1 MSYIYSGYQYAD
13 PNAVDMFGVIPMRM
27 SSFCFLFVS
36 FIAYNKHNIFAC
48 MIMIFNF
55 ITSVNLHKNVKKFD
69 KSQMALKIDH
79 LAITSWIVLNCYLL
93 FAGAASLENKYN
105 SFYCALYT
113 FILSR
118 ARSKFQFRTICRD
131 AIHCSMHLMGSV
143 GTIIIL

>member
-69 KSQMALKIDH
+69 KSQIALKIDH
-79 LAITSWIVLNCYLL
+79 LAILSWIMLNCYLL
-93 FAGAASLENKYN
+93 LYGTVSRENKYK
-105 SFYCALYT
+105 SVLCALYT
-113 FILSR
+113 FVLSR
-118 ARSKFQFRTICRD
+118 YRSKFQFRDLCRD